1 MSGSRKTSQ
10 NGGQV
15 KRCNS
20 SNSVSSCE
28 FLPLA
33 VVGCTGCEN
42 LVDKAKRVRHAWREH
57 LIREVTEERNKAAE
71 REKKEAIEREKQIMS
86 DSEKRENN
94 LKGLYDE
101 ISTERD
107 RLSAV
112 LTQTK
117 ERVQELEYDNSTK
130 QIHLERCQTLI
141 EKYARMRV
149 DAIGM
154 LEQLLELV
162 AETTELQQNN
172 NNDTTTTHSH
182 NEQKKYQETEVQTD
196 SLEEE
201 EQGMEQARAVQP
213 SPVESTMG
221 TNVKTLSA
229 VGKLANR
236 LARKRIELTN
246 VIDDVSKKNLDLKS
260 RASSGAEEEDV
271 VCNGGPLLKRARE
284 SSPVEYPTQPSSV
297 QDGTVEEDD
306 DDIMFVEVVKKAP
319 STPPTVR
326 MNGSVS
332 TTPGS
337 TLNNSQR
344 LRKFNASS
352 EEEQMEKSKEE
363 EDISDGGGS
372 DGIGMTLKSESSEC
386 SIDSREVC
394 AKPRRTRLC
403 NRTHSFLPAEQIIL
417 IPEQPRE

>member
-1 MSGSRKTSQ
+1 MSASRKTSQ
-10 NGGQV
+10 HGGQV

-20 SNSVSSCE
+20 TASVTSCE

-33 VVGCTGCEN
+33 VDGCTGCGN
-42 LVDKAKRVRHAWREH
+42 LVEKARRVKHAWRDH
-57 LIREVTEERNKAAE
+57 LIKEVTEERNKAAE
-71 REKKEAIEREKQIMS
+71 REKKEALEREKQIMS

-101 ISTERD
+101 ISTDRD

-117 ERVQELEYDNSTK
+117 ERVQQLEYDNSTK
-130 QIHLERCQTLI
+130 QIHLDRCQTLL

-149 DAIGM
+149 DAVEL

-162 AETTELQQNN
+162 PETTELQDN
-172 NNDTTTTHSH
+172 NNDTKHSH

-196 SLEEE
+196 SLEEV

-213 SPVESTMG
+213 GPVESIMG

-246 VIDDVSKKNLDLKS
+246 VIDDVNKKNPDLKS

-271 VCNGGPLLKRARE
+271 CNGEPLLKRARIE
-284 SSPVEYPTQPSSV
+284 LSPVEYSTHPPSSV

-319 STPPTVR
+319 STPPRTVR
-326 MNGSVS
+326 LNGSFS
-332 TTPGS
+332 KTPV
-337 TLNNSQR
+337 NDSQKR
-344 LRKFNASS
+344 RKFNASS

-363 EDISDGGGS
+363 EEQMEKSKEEDITVGGS
-372 DGIGMTLKSESSEC
+372 DEIGMVLEQLL
-386 SIDSREVC
+386 
-394 AKPRRTRLC
+394 ARRQDEEEEKIAR
-403 NRTHSFLPAEQIIL
+403 I
-417 IPEQPRE
+417 